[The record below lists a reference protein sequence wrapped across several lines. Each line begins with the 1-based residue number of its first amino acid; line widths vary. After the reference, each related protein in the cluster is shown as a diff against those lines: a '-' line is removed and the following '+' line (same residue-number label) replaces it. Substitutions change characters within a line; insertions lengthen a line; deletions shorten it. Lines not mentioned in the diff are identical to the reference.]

1 MLEAPDNI
9 MKGGSTQEVL
19 LLQPQLLPLEH
30 VVVGVEN
37 SRDILSYISIQD
49 SLLKNKFTLDLNLTL
64 TTLLISYDEELKVLR

>member
-37 SRDILSYISIQD
+37 TRDILSYISIQD
-49 SLLKNKFTLDLNLTL
+49 SLF
-64 TTLLISYDEELKVLR
+64 